1 MKKLLLTLSF
11 ALISVLA
18 VNAQVANTGEKKD
31 GPKLTFSETTF
42 DYGNI
47 PRNVPAK
54 HEFKFTNNGTAPL
67 IINSANPSCGCT
79 VPTFTKEPI
88 MPGKTGTIQVVYN
101 AANPGN
107 FTKSVTVRSNGGEVS
122 LTIRGNVV
130 EKKEEP
136 KSPVENPNKG

>member
-11 ALISVLA
+11 ALIGVFAL
-18 VNAQVANTGEKKD
+18 NAQTSADQTAD
-31 GPKLTFSETTF
+31 GAKLTFEAKTY

-47 PRNVPAK
+47 TRNVPAK
-54 HEFKFTNNGTAPL
+54 HVFKFTNTGNAPL
-67 IINSANPSCGCT
+67 IINSANASCGCT
-79 VPTFTKEPI
+79 VPTYTKEPI
-88 MPGKTGTIQVVYN
+88 MPGKTGTIEVVYN

-130 EKKEEP
+130 EKQAEP
-136 KSPVENPNKG
+136 TPPVVNPNK

>member
-18 VNAQVANTGEKKD
+18 VNAQIKTGENTD
-31 GPKLTFSETTF
+31 GPKLSFSAITY

-47 PRNVPAK
+47 TRNVPAK
-54 HEFKFTNNGTAPL
+54 HAFKFTNTGTAPL

-88 MPGKTGTIQVVYN
+88 MPGKTGTIEVVYN
-101 AANPGN
+101 AANPGT
-107 FTKSVTVRSNGGEVS
+107 FTKSITVRSNGGEIS
-122 LTIRGNVV
+122 LTIRGTVV
-130 EKKEEP
+130 EKKTAP
-136 KSPVENPNKG
+136 KSPVINPDK

>member
-18 VNAQVANTGEKKD
+18 VNAQTSADQNAD
-31 GPKLTFSETTF
+31 GPKLTFSATTY

-47 PRNVPAK
+47 TRNVPAK
-54 HEFKFTNNGTAPL
+54 HEFKFTNTGTAPL

-88 MPGKTGTIQVVYN
+88 MPGKSGKIEVVYN

-130 EKKEEP
+130 EKKAEP
-136 KSPVENPNKG
+136 KPPVVNPNK